1 MSLLL
6 FGLCCNAPR
15 CSVAPPL
22 LQPRTTN
29 TLWMST
35 DALLQTICIDYFYL
49 AAGVLFLLAGA
60 VSSIHSDFLN
70 HTGQNGVSA
79 ASTVYAMWMLTE
91 QAGMLVTSNKCA
103 IQIIRCQFHL
113 ELSFCTFMQTQ
124 CCQFECKAEPIFQV
138 AKLCFGESAA
148 NRSQKFPLR
157 VVLHRL
163 PWVSLDLTQ

>member
-91 QAGMLVTSNKCA
+91 QAGMLVTSNKRA
-103 IQIIRCQFHL
+103 IQIIRHVSSI
-113 ELSFCTFMQTQ
+113 LSFHSAHS
-124 CCQFECKAEPIFQV
+124 CK
-138 AKLCFGESAA
+138 LSAA
-148 NRSQKFPLR
+148 SLNVKLSPSFKLPSYVLERVLR
-157 VVLHRL
+157 IEAKS
-163 PWVSLDLTQ
+163 SLCV